1 MKKWLLLLLAAVA
14 IGVVWYYLRT
24 YVRYSPEWDKA
35 KFGQVT
41 RGDLRVPITA
51 SGLIEANERINI
63 KSEASGQVLEI
74 KVVEG
79 DYVNKGDVLVLL
91 KKDDEERRLVQAQ
104 ASLDRANAALVKA
117 EVAVEQA
124 KQNITSAEARIEEI
138 KGNGTI
144 IAIKL
149 ATETNSLEKG
159 YGSNDAVNTLKAQAS
174 INAAQLK
181 SAESSLEITRNN
193 LIDAEQNVIIQ
204 QATVE
209 EAQKQVEDAEERLSE
224 TTIVAPQA
232 AIVTDVL
239 IAEGDLVQSATQS
252 LVGGTQIM
260 MLADVSK
267 LKVVTRVDEADI
279 GRVCQIAPID
289 ALPEMPGLKEAIG
302 ENDDEPLERR
312 TGLVR
317 LTVDAFPENY
327 FEGYVERVEPQ
338 GKLNAGSAI
347 IQYDVHVEVTD
358 ERRNILPLGT
368 QAQVEFTVE
377 SVTDA
382 LLVPA
387 EAVMTFQDER
397 GVWIRT
403 RPEPGSRD
411 PFGQKFVS
419 CRLGITD
426 GAHTQLVAT
435 VSGEEL
441 KEGQQVF
448 TRLPRERKQED

>member
-1 MKKWLLLLLAAVA
+1 MKKWFFLLLVVIA
-14 IGVVWYYLRT
+14 IGAIWYYVRT
-24 YVRYSPEWDKA
+24 YVRYRPEWDKA
-35 KFGQVT
+35 KFGEVT
-41 RGDLRVPITA
+41 RGDIRVPITA
-51 SGLIEANERINI
+51 SGLIEANQRINI

-74 KVVEG
+74 RVVEG

-104 ASLDRANAALVKA
+104 ANLTRAKAALAKA

-124 KQNITSAEARIEEI
+124 NQNILSAGARIEEI
-138 KGNGTI
+138 KANGEI
-144 IAIKL
+144 IAIRR
-149 ATETNSLEKG
+149 ATEEDSLEKG
-159 YGSNDAVNTLKAQAS
+159 YGSNDAVRTLRAQTS
-174 INAAQLK
+174 INAAQLI
-181 SAESSLEITRNN
+181 SAQANLQIATNN
-193 LIDAEQNVIIQ
+193 LTDAGQNVIIQ
-204 QATVE
+204 KAVVE

-224 TTIVAPQA
+224 TTIIAPQN

-279 GRVCQIAPID
+279 GRVCQISPVN
-289 ALPEMPGLKEAIG
+289 ALPEMPGLKEAIH
-302 ENDDEPLERR
+302 ENRELQEKR
-312 TGLVR
+312 TGMVQ
-317 LTVDAFPENY
+317 LTVDAYPEES
-327 FEGYVERVEPQ
+327 FKGRIERVEPQ
-338 GKLNAGSAI
+338 GKLNPGSAI

-358 ERRNILPLGT
+358 ERRSVLPLGT

-397 GVWIRT
+397 GVWIKT
-403 RPEPGSRD
+403 PPDPGSLD
-411 PFGQKFVS
+411 PFGKKFVP

-435 VSGEEL
+435 VTGEEL
-441 KEGQQVF
+441 KEGQKVF
-448 TRLPRERKQED
+448 TKLPRERKQED

>member
-1 MKKWLLLLLAAVA
+1 MKKWFFLLLAVIA
-14 IGVVWYYLRT
+14 IGAIWYYLRT
-24 YVRYSPEWDKA
+24 YVRYRPEWDKA
-35 KFGQVT
+35 KFGEVA
-41 RGDLRVPITA
+41 RGDIRVPITA

-79 DYVNKGDVLVLL
+79 DYVKKGDVLVLL

-104 ASLDRANAALVKA
+104 ANLTRAEAALAKA

-124 KQNITSAEARIEEI
+124 QQNILGAEARIEEI
-138 KGNGTI
+138 KANGEI

-149 ATETNSLEKG
+149 ATETDSLEKG
-159 YGSNDAVNTLKAQAS
+159 FGSNDAVKTLAAQAS
-174 INAAQLK
+174 INVAQLT
-181 SAESSLEITRNN
+181 SARASLQIAKNN
-193 LIDAEQNVIIQ
+193 LTDAGQNVIIQ
-204 QATVE
+204 EASVE

-224 TTIVAPQA
+224 TTIIAPQA

-279 GRVCQIAPID
+279 GRVCQISPIE
-289 ALPEMPGLKEAIG
+289 ALPEMPGLKQAAH
-302 ENDDEPLERR
+302 ENAELLEGR
-312 TGLVR
+312 TGIVQ
-317 LTVDAFPENY
+317 LTVDAFPEES
-327 FEGYVERVEPQ
+327 FEGRIERVEPQ

-358 ERRNILPLGT
+358 AQRYILPLGT

-377 SVTDA
+377 SVSDA
-382 LLVPA
+382 RLVPA

-397 GVWIRT
+397 GVWVKT
-403 RPEPGSRD
+403 PPEPGSLD
-411 PFGQKFVS
+411 PFGKKFVP

-426 GAHTQLVAT
+426 GARTQLVAT
-435 VSGEEL
+435 ITGEEL
-441 KEGQQVF
+441 KEGQKVF
-448 TRLPRERKQED
+448 TKLPRERKQED